1 MLKIRFYT
9 LGQYPQE
16 EKWLEEM
23 AAQGLIIQKS
33 ILPCFYIFKKEK
45 PQNLIYRYDFV
56 AGENDRQERIS
67 FYEEYGWRYVTGMND
82 FMLFV
87 HTADDASSKA
97 LDIFSSDQ
105 SREEMIIRILKKRML
120 PLGMVFLLMVM
131 ISLYL
136 WLKQAEFDTRIIFL
150 ICTLIVGIVDFSCLF
165 QLLELKKKYS

>member
-1 MLKIRFYT
+1 MLKIRFFT

-67 FYEEYGWRYVTGMND
+67 FYEEYGWKYVTGMND

-87 HTADDASSKA
+87 HNAEDASAKD

-120 PLGMVFLLMVM
+120 PLGLVFLLMVM
-131 ISLYL
+131 ICLYL
-136 WLKQAEFDTRIIFL
+136 WLSQAGFDTRIIFL
-150 ICTLIVGIVDFSCLF
+150 CCTLIVGFVGLSCLI
-165 QLLELKKKYS
+165 QLLELKKKFS